1 MKRGDIYYI
10 QRHDTV
16 GMEIMKARPGVIV
29 SRDRLN
35 ATSEVV
41 EVVYLTT
48 QPKKEMP
55 THVAIQSTGRPS
67 TALCEHIDYVSIM
80 LVGDYCGRCTD
91 EEMAAIDTAL
101 MCSLNLP
108 MMQAVEEN
116 TEPDAVNHPSHYNSG
131 KIEVIDFIEDQGLGF
146 NLGNVV
152 KYTARAGKKDPT
164 KTLED
169 LKKAAF
175 YLDREIKRLR
185 EEALTWAPSNE
196 R

>member
-16 GMEIMKARPGVIV
+16 GAEIMKARPGVIV
-29 SRDRLN
+29 SHDALN
-35 ATSEVV
+35 STSDVV
-41 EVVYLTT
+41 EVVYLTS
-48 QPKKEMP
+48 QPKKPLP
-55 THVAIQSTGRPS
+55 THVRIESTGRIS
-67 TALCEHIDYVSIM
+67 TALCEHIDHVSSL

-91 EEMAAIDTAL
+91 AEMDAIDTAL
-101 MCSLNLP
+101 MCSLSLSRP
-108 MMQAVEEN
+108 AAEEN
-116 TEPDAVNHPSHYNSG
+116 TEPDAVNHPSHYNTG

-169 LKKAAF
+169 LRKAAF
-175 YLDREIKRLR
+175 YLDREIKRLG
-185 EEALTWAPSNE
+185 EAN
-196 R
+196 

>member
-16 GMEIMKARPGVIV
+16 GSEIMKARPGVIV
-29 SRDRLN
+29 SHDRLN
-35 ATSEVV
+35 ATSDVV

-48 QPKKEMP
+48 SPKKELP
-55 THVAIQSTGRPS
+55 THVHIQSTGRPS
-67 TALCEHIDYVSIM
+67 TALCEHIDYVSTLLI
-80 LVGDYCGRCTD
+80 GDYCGRCTD
-91 EEMAAIDTAL
+91 AEMDAINTAL
-101 MCSLNLP
+101 MCSLNLT
-108 MMQAVEEN
+108 MQTLGEN
-116 TEPDAVNHPSHYNSG
+116 TESDAVNHPSHYNSG

-175 YLDREIKRLR
+175 YLDREIKRL
-185 EEALTWAPSNE
+185 EEVAN
-196 R
+196 